1 MGVGVLVGLSGSWEY
16 SPGFNAVCFFALL
29 PPVVS
34 AGVGRSST
42 GGSFRYE
49 WRSSWPPRIT
59 RATAGAAAAWDYL
72 GRPLATLP
80 LAGRQSFGPRRH
92 LLDRDAPKFALPGA
106 CVLDALQADGERI
119 RIPPNLASA
128 SYLVQSRYLRSVTFA
143 GRRFRFELLADGL
156 EVRPAQTFESRSRL
170 EFSVAPDSRR
180 RSVGLLC
187 IVY

>member
-1 MGVGVLVGLSGSWEY
+1 MMFGPSGEWFVVGISVPIGWSELVFRRMMIDQENWWSELCQWGEVFLGEY

-92 LLDRDAPKFALPGA
+92 LLDRDAPKFALPGV
-106 CVLDALQADGERI
+106 CPR
-119 RIPPNLASA
+119 
-128 SYLVQSRYLRSVTFA
+128 
-143 GRRFRFELLADGL
+143 GRRPTGALPRG
-156 EVRPAQTFESRSRL
+156 
-170 EFSVAPDSRR
+170 SVHRVALPT
-180 RSVGLLC
+180 
-187 IVY
+187 Y